1 MPETSKTLALLVRLH
16 TLAVTAFSD
25 DRFECRLLL
34 SNRYHAQLSVSQSND
49 TVRADFWGESRMTTL
64 PIKPAIGAMALFLA
78 LASAHPALSSGGG
91 GGGGAEMPST
101 SAPDYDPVVEYR
113 KGIEAFEVK
122 DYKKAAAA
130 FRHVVSVVP
139 THAPAQYLL
148 GASLMGQG
156 DFKRAIKPLEA
167 AIKADP
173 ALMDA
178 QRDLAISYARQG
190 DTVKA
195 MAQRDAVAARKT
207 ACAGTCPEASLIDAA
222 LGMIDTVLA
231 GGKPQAFGPS
241 RALQPLASVDRA
253 YVAAVGLINE
263 GKYDLAIAMLQA
275 TLWNA
280 GPHPDLL
287 TYLGYANR
295 KLGNYDTAA
304 TWYRTALAVAPNH
317 RGAIEYYGEL
327 KLQRGDRQ
335 GALAHLARLERI
347 CGFGCVQADELRS
360 QITEAGQS
368 AS

>member
-1 MPETSKTLALLVRLH
+1 
-16 TLAVTAFSD
+16 
-25 DRFECRLLL
+25 
-34 SNRYHAQLSVSQSND
+34 
-49 TVRADFWGESRMTTL
+49 MTTL
-64 PIKPAIGAMALFLA
+64 PFKPAFGALALFLA
-78 LASAHPALSSGGG
+78 LTTAHPALSSGGG

-101 SAPDYDPVVEYR
+101 SAPAYDPVVEYR
-113 KGIEAFEVK
+113 KGIAAFEAK

-167 AIKADP
+167 ALKADP
-173 ALMDA
+173 SLIDA
-178 QRDLAISYARQG
+178 QRDLAVSYARQG
-190 DTVKA
+190 DTARATV
-195 MAQRDAVAARKT
+195 QRAAIAARKT
-207 ACAGTCPEASLIDAA
+207 ACAGSCSEAAQIDAA
-222 LGMIDTVLA
+222 LGIIDAAMTS
-231 GGKPQAFGPS
+231 GTPQAFGPS
-241 RALQPLASVDRA
+241 RQLQSLASVDQT
-253 YVAAVGLINE
+253 YVTAVALINE
-263 GKYDLAIAMLQA
+263 GKYEPAIALLQA
-275 TLWNA
+275 ALWNA

-304 TWYRTALAVAPNH
+304 SWYRNALAVAPNH

-360 QITEAGQS
+360 QIAEAGQS

>member
-1 MPETSKTLALLVRLH
+1 
-16 TLAVTAFSD
+16 
-25 DRFECRLLL
+25 
-34 SNRYHAQLSVSQSND
+34 
-49 TVRADFWGESRMTTL
+49 MTTL
-64 PIKPAIGAMALFLA
+64 PFRPAFGAVALFLA
-78 LASAHPALSSGGG
+78 LATAHPALSSGGG
-91 GGGGAEMPST
+91 GGGGAAMPST
-101 SAPDYDPVVEYR
+101 SAAEYDPVVEYR
-113 KGIEAFEVK
+113 KGIAAFEAK
-122 DYKKAAAA
+122 DYKKATAA

-167 AIKADP
+167 AIKVDP
-173 ALMDA
+173 SLIEA
-178 QRDLAISYARQG
+178 QRDLAVSYARQG

-195 MAQRDAVAARKT
+195 TAQRDAIAARKT
-207 ACAGTCPEASLIDAA
+207 ACAGTCPQATLIDAA

-231 GGKPQAFGPS
+231 GDKPQASGPS
-241 RALQPLASVDRA
+241 RALQPLASIDKT
-253 YVAAVGLINE
+253 YVAAVALINE
-263 GKYDLAIAMLQA
+263 GKYEPAIAMLQGA
-275 TLWNA
+275 LWNA

-304 TWYRTALAVAPNH
+304 RWYRTALAVAPNH

-360 QITEAGQS
+360 QIAEAGQS